1 MKFTNLTKRLLGAVL
16 IFSIFLTLSACTQA
30 ADTSAQ
36 SKASSEQT
44 QSELH
49 LGIFSYDDDCRK
61 YQNDWSSLKEI
72 FVNTEKT
79 EIKDFKQAV
88 EHAKNECVV
97 EYDTIDVAYDAT
109 AEIYR
114 VCFYKYEYLG
124 GDQSVY
130 LGKDGITQMMVF
142 GE

>member
-1 MKFTNLTKRLLGAVL
+1 MRIFRIAVAVL
-16 IFSIFLTLSACTQA
+16 CSVCLFLLTACTQA

-49 LGIFSYDDDCRK
+49 LGVFSYDDDCRK
-61 YQNDWSSLKEI
+61 YQNDWSFLKEN

-114 VCFYKYEYLG
+114 VCFYKYEWLG

>member
-1 MKFTNLTKRLLGAVL
+1 MRIIRIAVVVLCCVSLLLLTGC
-16 IFSIFLTLSACTQA
+16 TLSDNT
-30 ADTSAQ
+30 TAQ

-49 LGIFSYDDDCRK
+49 LGVFSYDDDCRK

-97 EYDTIDVAYDAT
+97 EYDTIDVDYDAT

-114 VCFYKYEYLG
+114 VCFYKYEWLG

-130 LGKDGITQMMVF
+130 LGKDGVTQMMVF